1 MFVTITHIVI
11 ICGTTIS
18 GFLLLKLETDLGQI
32 RIFSTVDVLT
42 ALQDIFL
49 AFNMFFILD
58 EDQRPDIIRDEGL

>member
-1 MFVTITHIVI
+1 MI